1 MFRKL
6 YQKGFDVI
14 QIADML
20 DLDEE
25 YVSDI
30 YELLQKY
37 PEKENRQIAKLYM
50 QKKE

>member
-1 MFRKL
+1 
-6 YQKGFDVI
+6 
-14 QIADML
+14 ML

-50 QKKE
+50 KKKE